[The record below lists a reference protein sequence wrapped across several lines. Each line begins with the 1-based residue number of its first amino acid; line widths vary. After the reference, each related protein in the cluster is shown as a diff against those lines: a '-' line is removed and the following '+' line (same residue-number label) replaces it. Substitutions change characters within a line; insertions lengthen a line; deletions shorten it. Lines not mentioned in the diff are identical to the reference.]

1 MADVDPTD
9 SPKPMSA
16 ANFKKTLSH
25 EDSTDNDDDDD
36 DFFIDSNRSVKDDK
50 KSKA

>member
-1 MADVDPTD
+1 MADVNPTD
-9 SPKPMSA
+9 SPKPTSA
-16 ANFKKTLSH
+16 VNFKKTLSH
-25 EDSTDNDDDDD
+25 EDSTDNDDDD